1 LHRENDTFW
10 NWLDEPASAQSSQR
24 SDNAKNVLAR
34 FRRLGLLSMQ
44 KLVFGQYFAL
54 FRSI

>member
-10 NWLDEPASAQSSQR
+10 NWLDVPASAQSSQR
-24 SDNAKNVLAR
+24 SENAKNVLAR

-44 KLVFGQYFAL
+44 KLVDA
-54 FRSI
+54 